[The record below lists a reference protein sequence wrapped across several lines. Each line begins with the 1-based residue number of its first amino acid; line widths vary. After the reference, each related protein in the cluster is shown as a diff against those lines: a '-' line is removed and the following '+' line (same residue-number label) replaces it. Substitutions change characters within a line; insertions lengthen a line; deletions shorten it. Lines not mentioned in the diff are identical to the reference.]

1 MEKLAE
7 LYREFKDSNDIM
19 TPIVDGMPLKRSKK
33 SIIDKMVEV
42 GLIRD
47 KSEVKK
53 KRVRGAKRN
62 QRIQDLNRTNDDD
75 EGLYYT

>member
-1 MEKLAE
+1 
-7 LYREFKDSNDIM
+7 M